1 MSTIY
6 DKRNKEIH
14 QNEKRLDILY
24 RWIRLQQSGIRIEQ
38 LFQNRN
44 IKNIAIYGYDMLAEI
59 LVYELDRS
67 HISIKGIIDRRGD
80 RININFP
87 AFTLPQAIDL
97 DIDSVVVCPVDD
109 YQKIIADIEKYL
121 TCPIVTMED
130 VVYGI

>member
-1 MSTIY
+1 
-6 DKRNKEIH
+6 
-14 QNEKRLDILY
+14 
-24 RWIRLQQSGIRIEQ
+24 
-38 LFQNRN
+38 
-44 IKNIAIYGYDMLAEI
+44 MLAEI